1 MFNIYLYDFVNSRW
15 LDRNIHPMNNYILLD
30 KTVRNIFLDM
40 FRCNSIQRFL
50 EDTPYNRSDG
60 RNNNYLLDNH
70 RFHGD
75 ILEIYQYESLS
86 VIQCDYNKKTL
97 MDHFFCL
104 GFFPRESFPCHME
117 PWPLPKGCKFWP
129 IRGHWAVKV
138 IWVPHLLWNGTS
150 VYNGHLWQYVIL
162 TLLIKRL
169 AVVMYY
175 MFYRLRSVAAGIRI
189 TNLSNA
195 RRTFLLTPPPPR
207 IL

>member
-40 FRCNSIQRFL
+40 FRCSSIQRFL

-97 MDHFFCL
+97 MEHFFL
-104 GFFPRESFPCHME
+104 FGFFPTWKFSLSYGTMTITKGLQILTYT
-117 PWPLPKGCKFWP
+117 WPLSSEGDLNATSIMKRD
-129 IRGHWAVKV
+129 IR
-138 IWVPHLLWNGTS
+138 L
-150 VYNGHLWQYVIL
+150 
-162 TLLIKRL
+162 
-169 AVVMYY
+169 
-175 MFYRLRSVAAGIRI
+175 
-189 TNLSNA
+189 
-195 RRTFLLTPPPPR
+195 
-207 IL
+207 